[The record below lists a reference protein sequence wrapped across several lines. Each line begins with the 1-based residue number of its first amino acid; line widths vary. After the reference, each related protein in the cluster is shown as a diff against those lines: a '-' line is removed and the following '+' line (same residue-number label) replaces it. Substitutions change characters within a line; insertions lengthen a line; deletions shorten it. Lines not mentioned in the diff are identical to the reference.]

1 MPLSYTTTAAVKS
14 RLGITDTTDDTLIG
28 TIVDQVNA
36 FVESYTGRQIG
47 PWATASTFSF
57 HYFPDDADDSGR
69 IFPFPQ
75 GISSLTT
82 LEVRDY
88 TGGTLSTIPTTDWF
102 LMPQA
107 QQRDPG
113 WPATEL
119 HITDVPSASN
129 TQPQFQPGYEMVRLT
144 GNFGWAAI
152 PDEIEEV
159 AVNLGLALYRSR
171 SAGTSD
177 VFTIG
182 PDGERTFER
191 ALSEKDRHTLNRYRR
206 REVLFP

>member
-1 MPLSYTTTAAVKS
+1 MPLSYVTTATVKT

-28 TIVDQVNA
+28 TLVDQVNA

-57 HYFPDDADDSGR
+57 HHFPKDVDDLGR

-75 GISSLTT
+75 GLSSLTT

-88 TGGTLSTIPTTDWF
+88 TGGTLTTVPATDWY
-102 LMPQA
+102 LWPQA

-113 WPATEL
+113 WPATEI
-119 HITDVPSASN
+119 HMTDVPSASN
-129 TQPQFQPGYEMVRLT
+129 GQPFFAAGYETVRLT
-144 GNFGWAAI
+144 GNFGWSAI
-152 PDEIEEV
+152 PADVTELAI
-159 AVNLGLALYRSR
+159 NLALALWRSR
-171 SAGTSD
+171 AAGTSD

-182 PDGERTFER
+182 PEGERTFER
-191 ALSEKDRHTLNRYRR
+191 ALSDKDRHTLNRYRR